1 MLVVSISIPM
11 ISEPETQNTN
21 EITRKSSP
29 DESNR
34 KIGTIAL
41 HMKVKTGE
49 NRKTGN
55 VFRPI
60 YTRVV
65 RTAVGT

>member
-1 MLVVSISIPM
+1 MPVVSISIPM
-11 ISEPETQNTN
+11 ISEPDTQIIK

-29 DESNR
+29 DESNW
-34 KIGTIAL
+34 KKGTIAL

-49 NRKTGN
+49 NRKTGS
-55 VFRPI
+55 VFCPM
-60 YTRVV
+60 YSKVV